1 MKYTLMYLALTY
13 IVACA
18 DSVEDDSHSLRHRLY
33 RALLWPWTVTNW
45 FKSQNQRLHRL
56 LNILWV
62 LLVSGWLISLMA
74 DRL

>member
-1 MKYTLMYLALTY
+1 MKYTLIYIALFY
-13 IVACA
+13 VVACA
-18 DSVEDDSHSLRHRLY
+18 DSVEGDQHSPIHRFY
-33 RALLWPWTVTNW
+33 RALFWPWTVTNW
-45 FKSQNQRLHRL
+45 FTSQNCRLHRL